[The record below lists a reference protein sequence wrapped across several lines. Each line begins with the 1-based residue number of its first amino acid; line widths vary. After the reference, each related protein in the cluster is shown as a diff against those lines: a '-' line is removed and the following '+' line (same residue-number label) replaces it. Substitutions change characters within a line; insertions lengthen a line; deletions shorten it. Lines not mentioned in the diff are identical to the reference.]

1 MVPMTAQITTEA
13 RESTP
18 ELRPT
23 DYWLSF
29 CHTWFVLAQ
38 EAYKAG
44 QDDVGQFFDE
54 LSDDA
59 GDVWSGMYGQI

>member
-1 MVPMTAQITTEA
+1 MTVQTESREGTQDA
-13 RESTP
+13 RP
-18 ELRPT
+18 L
-23 DYWLSF
+23 DYWLGF

-44 QDDVGQFFDE
+44 QYEMGAFFDE

-59 GDVWSGMYGQI
+59 GDVWSGAFGPLS